1 MRILVSFLLIYFLAG
16 CALYRNQVLEAKDTQ
31 FLKVEESSNGPNG
44 LRLAV
49 SGLAFKSAM
58 SVETVEIKKYEESEI
73 SVLVH
78 LTQSREGL
86 SGRFS
91 KIVTV
96 PANVEIVTFG
106 SSRTAIWTRQAPNN
120 EANSE

>member
-1 MRILVSFLLIYFLAG
+1 MRILASFLALCFLAG

-31 FLKVEESSNGPNG
+31 FLKVEESSIGPNG
-44 LRLAV
+44 LQLAV

-58 SVETVEIKKYEESEI
+58 SVETVELKKYEESEI
-73 SVLVH
+73 NVLVH

-91 KIVTV
+91 KIITV
-96 PANVEIVTFG
+96 PAEVKIVTFG
-106 SSRTAIWTRQAPNN
+106 SSRTAIWSRKMPNID
-120 EANSE
+120 ANSG